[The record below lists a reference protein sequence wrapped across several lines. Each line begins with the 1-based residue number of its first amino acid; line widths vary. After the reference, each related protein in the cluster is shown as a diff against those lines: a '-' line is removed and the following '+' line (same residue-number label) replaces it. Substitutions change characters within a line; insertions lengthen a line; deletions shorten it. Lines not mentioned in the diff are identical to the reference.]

1 MFDLLMRISLLF
13 LSACIFWSAPLIA
26 SATPEVIDDV
36 RIKAGFQKGLES
48 LVQEKKPT
56 SLAELNRQLS
66 RSKTTIKVA
75 GEPASRKIPKD
86 KIYERCKSSVLL
98 VGRIYKC
105 DKCTKWHV
113 SSASGF
119 AVTTDGV
126 IATNYHVIEGK
137 DGAALGAMDFS
148 GKTYFASEVLAASKA
163 DDIALL
169 KLEGA
174 TLTPLSLSQNTAPV
188 GSSVH
193 VISHPNGRYFTMTS
207 GDVSRYYLSRNTR
220 SPRVAIT
227 ADYAKGSSGAPVI
240 DSRGSVV
247 GVVSSTNSIYYNK
260 VKGQDQNLQMVVKSC
275 IPVGAIKSLIE

>member
-13 LSACIFWSAPLIA
+13 LSACIFWNAPSTA

-56 SLAELNRQLS
+56 SLAELNQQLS

-75 GEPASRKIPKD
+75 SEPASRKIPKD

-174 TLTPLSLSQNTAPV
+174 TLTPLSLSQSTAPV

-207 GDVSRYYLSRNTR
+207 GDISRYYLSRNTR

-240 DSRGSVV
+240 DSKGSVV

-260 VKGQDQNLQMVVKSC
+260 VKGQDQNLQMVIKSC

>member
-1 MFDLLMRISLLF
+1 
-13 LSACIFWSAPLIA
+13 
-26 SATPEVIDDV
+26 
-36 RIKAGFQKGLES
+36 
-48 LVQEKKPT
+48 
-56 SLAELNRQLS
+56 
-66 RSKTTIKVA
+66 
-75 GEPASRKIPKD
+75 
-86 KIYERCKSSVLL
+86 
-98 VGRIYKC
+98 
-105 DKCTKWHV
+105 
-113 SSASGF
+113 
-119 AVTTDGV
+119 
-126 IATNYHVIEGK
+126 
-137 DGAALGAMDFS
+137 MDFS

-174 TLTPLSLSQNTAPV
+174 TLTPLSLSQSTAPV

-207 GDVSRYYLSRNTR
+207 GDISRYYLSRNTR

-240 DSRGSVV
+240 DSKGSVV

-260 VKGQDQNLQMVVKSC
+260 VKSQDQNLQMVIKSC

>member
-1 MFDLLMRISLLF
+1 M
-13 LSACIFWSAPLIA
+13 
-26 SATPEVIDDV
+26 

-75 GEPASRKIPKD
+75 SEPASRKIPKD

-169 KLEGA
+169 KVRRSNVDSFEPKSKHCTCGFFRSCNQSSKW
-174 TLTPLSLSQNTAPV
+174 TLF
-188 GSSVH
+188 H
-193 VISHPNGRYFTMTS
+193 
-207 GDVSRYYLSRNTR
+207 D
-220 SPRVAIT
+220 
-227 ADYAKGSSGAPVI
+227 D
-240 DSRGSVV
+240 
-247 GVVSSTNSIYYNK
+247 
-260 VKGQDQNLQMVVKSC
+260 
-275 IPVGAIKSLIE
+275 